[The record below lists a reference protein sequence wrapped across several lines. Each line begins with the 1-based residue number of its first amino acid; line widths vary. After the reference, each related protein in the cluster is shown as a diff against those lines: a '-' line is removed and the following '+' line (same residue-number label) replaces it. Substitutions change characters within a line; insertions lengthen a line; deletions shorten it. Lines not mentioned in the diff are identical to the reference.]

1 METNNNS
8 SEQTEREEINQPK
21 QSRRNRREENGFL
34 FIWDLVK
41 VVVIALVV
49 IIPIRYYVI
58 QPFIVSGSSME
69 PTFQNGQY
77 LIVNELDYHLHAPQ
91 RGDVIVFK
99 YPLNTSEYFIK
110 RVIGLPGEKVLIS
123 NGKVMIYNSAN
134 PQGFIL
140 DESYLPNGLY
150 TEATSNQPVSLGE
163 GEYFALGDNRPAS
176 SDSRYWGDVPANDI
190 VGKVVLRAYPFNQFG
205 TFSTPSYLQK

>member
-1 METNNNS
+1 MDT
-8 SEQTEREEINQPK
+8 EEIKPGQSGPQDSKEQKPK
-21 QSRRNRREENGFL
+21 RQDNGWL

-41 VVVIALVV
+41 VVVIALVI

-58 QPFIVSGSSME
+58 QPFIVSGSSMQ

-77 LIVNELDYHLHAPQ
+77 LIVNELGYHIHSPQ

-110 RVIGLPGEKVLIS
+110 RVIGLPGEKVFIS
-123 NGKVMIYNSAN
+123 NGKVTIYNAAN
-134 PQGFIL
+134 PNGFVL

-150 TEATSNQPVSLGE
+150 TEATSAAPITLGE
-163 GEYFALGDNRPAS
+163 NEYFVLGDNRPAS
-176 SDSRYWGDVPANDI
+176 SDSRYWGDVPSDDI
-190 VGKVVLRAYPFNQFG
+190 VGKVVLRAYPFNQLS
-205 TFSTPSYLQK
+205 TFPTPSYK

>member
-1 METNNNS
+1 MDT
-8 SEQTEREEINQPK
+8 EQTPAGQPTPPESAK
-21 QSRRNRREENGFL
+21 PQNPQRQDNGWL

-41 VVVIALVV
+41 VIVIALVI

-58 QPFIVSGSSME
+58 QPFIVSGSSMQ

-77 LIVNELDYHLHAPQ
+77 LIVNELDYHIHAPQ

-123 NGKVMIYNSAN
+123 NGKVTIYNSAN
-134 PQGFIL
+134 PNGFVL
-140 DESYLPNGLY
+140 DESYLPSGLY
-150 TEATSNQPVSLGE
+150 TEATSSTPITLSEN
-163 GEYFALGDNRPAS
+163 EYFVLGDNRPAS
-176 SDSRYWGDVPANDI
+176 SDSRYWGDVPSDDI
-190 VGKVVLRAYPFNQFG
+190 VGKVVLRAYPFSQIS
-205 TFSTPSYLQK
+205 TFPTPSYK